1 MSIQELLRE
10 ETNKCGVL
18 DLAKALDTVYVDVL
32 LYKLTT
38 VNFPSYPVKTMFSY
52 LNSRTFEASF
62 QTPTSTSR
70 RIRARVAQGGII
82 SYVLFSL
89 YVNYMLSP
97 SRHVELVL
105 CADHTAVIATSGQP
119 SLFAKYPET
128 YLGDLERWLSE
139 WWIVINVS
147 KNSVM
152 LFAKTG
158 RCTPKTRS
166 VQLFG
171 ESIQLVDGARY
182 LGMTLDERLTRSKY
196 TDQVRK
202 RYRGWD
208 LS

>member
-1 MSIQELLRE
+1 
-10 ETNKCGVL
+10 
-18 DLAKALDTVYVDVL
+18 
-32 LYKLTT
+32 
-38 VNFPSYPVKTMFSY
+38 
-52 LNSRTFEASF
+52 
-62 QTPTSTSR
+62 
-70 RIRARVAQGGII
+70 
-82 SYVLFSL
+82 
-89 YVNYMLSP
+89 MLSP